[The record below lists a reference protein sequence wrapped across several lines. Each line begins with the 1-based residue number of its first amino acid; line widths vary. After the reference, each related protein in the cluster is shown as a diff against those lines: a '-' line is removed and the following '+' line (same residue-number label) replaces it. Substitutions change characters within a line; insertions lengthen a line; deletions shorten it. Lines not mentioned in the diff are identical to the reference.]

1 MEAQGRAG
9 SRPDLRLARFSFHDR
24 FGAVAQLGERQNR
37 NLEVGG
43 SIPLCSTRKAG
54 NRATN
59 VPGVPI
65 YTAWFDYGRAR
76 WGVSGAL

>member
-1 MEAQGRAG
+1 MRMVPPGPFALV
-9 SRPDLRLARFSFHDR
+9 RPSFHES

-43 SIPLCSTRKAG
+43 SIPLCSTREAG
-54 NRATN
+54 AAVNRRSRSSRN
-59 VPGVPI
+59 
-65 YTAWFDYGRAR
+65 TAWFDYGRAR